1 MLKLHVI
8 VASTRPGRKGPA
20 VARWFEGFARTHG
33 ALDPTFVDLAEV
45 GLPLF
50 DEAKHPAMRQ
60 YEHEHTKRWS
70 AIVEAADAFAFV
82 TPEYNFFPPPS
93 LVNALE
99 FLVHE
104 WGYKPAGIVS
114 YGGVSGGLR
123 CAQALK
129 LHLTALRMMPIPE
142 GVPIPNFGTYIGEDG
157 AFRSTDLIDTS
168 AKTMLDALSR
178 WATAL
183 KPMRGG

>member
-1 MLKLHVI
+1 MLKLNVI

-20 VARWFEGFARTHG
+20 VARWIDGYARTHG
-33 ALDPTFVDLAEV
+33 AFEPVFVDLAEV
-45 GLPLF
+45 GLPMF

-70 AIVEAADAFAFV
+70 AIVGAADAFAFV
-82 TPEYNFFPPPS
+82 TPEYNFVPPPS
-93 LVNALE
+93 LVNALD

-104 WGYKPAGIVS
+104 WGFKPAGIVS

-123 CAQALK
+123 AAQALK
-129 LHLTALRMMPIPE
+129 LQLTALRMMPIPE
-142 GVPIPNFGTYIGEDG
+142 GVPIPNFASHIREDG
-157 AFRSTDLIDTS
+157 AFHSNEMIDTS
-168 AKTMLDALSR
+168 AKTMLDALHR

-183 KPMRGG
+183 KPARG